1 MVKEVRIYIEGGG
14 DGKNTKALIRQVFSK
29 FFNSLVEIAKSQKI
43 KWNIT
48 ICGSRNN
55 TFRDFKNALKSHPEA
70 FNVLLV
76 DAEAPV
82 TKQST
87 WEHLKFRD
95 NWNAPLG
102 VDDSHCH
109 LMVQAMEAWFIAD
122 VSTLKQFY
130 GQGFKENAIPR
141 NANVETLDK
150 DSLEPSLKT
159 ATRSTTKGEYQK
171 IKHASKLLELLDSAR
186 VRQASLYCDR
196 FFTTLTAKMGVS
208 SNNPSEE

>member
-1 MVKEVRIYIEGGG
+1 MVTEMRIYIEGGG
-14 DGKNTKALIRQVFSK
+14 DGKNTKALIRQGFSQFLK
-29 FFNSLVEIAKSQKI
+29 PIVEIAKSKKI

-55 TFRDFKNALKSHPEA
+55 AFRDFKNALKSHPEA

-76 DAEAPV
+76 DAEASV
-82 TKQST
+82 TKPSP

-95 NWNAPLG
+95 NWDAPLG

-130 GQGFKENAIPR
+130 GQGFKENAIPK
-141 NANVETLDK
+141 NANVENIDK

-159 ATRSTTKGEYQK
+159 ATRSTIKGEYQK
-171 IKHASKLLELLDSAR
+171 IKHTSKLLELLNIAR
-186 VRQASLYCDR
+186 VREASRYCDR
-196 FFTTLTAKMGVS
+196 LFTTLTEKMEPTNKS
-208 SNNPSEE
+208 TQE